1 MANLKPKA
9 ENLKRKGQGRP
20 KGSRNKFTTI
30 KESFLNAF
38 REIGGTD
45 VLIQW
50 ARKERNKG
58 QFFLMITKLFPKE
71 IEASISTET
80 YEERLRRIREK
91 LNG

>member
-1 MANLKPKA
+1 MNPEGKK
-9 ENLKRKGQGRP
+9 ENLSNVGRGRP
-20 KGSRNKFTTI
+20 KGAKNKFSNI

-38 REIGGTD
+38 VEIGGTD
-45 VLIQW
+45 ALIQW
-50 ARKERNKG
+50 AKRERNKG

-71 IEASISTET
+71 IKASISTET